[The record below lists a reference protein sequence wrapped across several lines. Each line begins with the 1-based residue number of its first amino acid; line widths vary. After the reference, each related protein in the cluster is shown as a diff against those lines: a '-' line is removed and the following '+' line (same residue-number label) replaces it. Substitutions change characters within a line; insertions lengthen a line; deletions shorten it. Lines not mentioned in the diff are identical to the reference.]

1 MGDEID
7 ISLKNQILYLKD
19 LNEVYNSW
27 IEEIM
32 DNYNSSFYYE
42 ATEYNLA
49 WYEEGKVLL

>member
-27 IEEIM
+27 IEEIT
-32 DNYNSSFYYE
+32 DNYNLSFYYE
-42 ATEYNLA
+42 TPEYHLA
-49 WYEEGKVLL
+49 

>member
-19 LNEVYNSW
+19 LNEVYNLW

-32 DNYNSSFYYE
+32 DNYNLSFYYE
-42 ATEYNLA
+42 TPEYHLA
-49 WYEEGKVLL
+49 

>member
-32 DNYNSSFYYE
+32 DSYNSSFYYE

>member
-42 ATEYNLA
+42 TPEYHLA
-49 WYEEGKVLL
+49 

>member
-19 LNEVYNSW
+19 LNEVYNLW

-42 ATEYNLA
+42 APEYHLD